1 MLLLF
6 PTMCPYRVLKIATC
20 FSNRMND
27 RKKRKSV
34 ARLSAKSGVREILF
48 ARTTASL
55 PDGSCLSIFRSFI
68 FIDDYRRRTSIFS
81 KSKSRS
87 FVRNV
92 FKSLNGFH
100 TLSIQKLSAA
110 CTFFLFFL
118 FFCQPS
124 GIVFPFILSALS
136 IIRSF
141 EQQTRIRIAV
151 SPITIRSLFRFPQ
164 RQFFLFSLYLTF
176 NRKIAASRI

>member
-6 PTMCPYRVLKIATC
+6 PTMCPCRVLKIATC

-27 RKKRKSV
+27 WKKRKRV

-68 FIDDYRRRTSIFS
+68 FIDDYRRRASIFS

-92 FKSLNGFH
+92 FKSLNGFR
-100 TLSIQKLSAA
+100 TLSIQKLS
-110 CTFFLFFL
+110 CHVYIFPFLS

-124 GIVFPFILSALS
+124 GIVFSIY
-136 IIRSF
+136 IIRIKYYS
-141 EQQTRIRIAV
+141 
-151 SPITIRSLFRFPQ
+151 
-164 RQFFLFSLYLTF
+164 
-176 NRKIAASRI
+176 

>member
-27 RKKRKSV
+27 RKKRKRV

-68 FIDDYRRRTSIFS
+68 FIDDYRRRASIFS

-92 FKSLNGFH
+92 FKSLNGFR

-151 SPITIRSLFRFPQ
+151 SPANDSIVVPFSTTTVFSLLSLFNFQ
-164 RQFFLFSLYLTF
+164 
-176 NRKIAASRI
+176 